1 MWGGSVWAITLWT
14 RNREPRLVAATTSTP
29 APRTMVIADWRDL
42 GREAPGL
49 VLGEFAVLP
58 DRLRALVYLATDSP
72 EDTLAAAISA
82 FLTRSTT
89 RLGLRGIALWDPKME
104 CARIES
110 PLELAVWQQ
119 RIRSTRDV
127 ARAEQLVINS

>member
-14 RNREPRLVAATTSTP
+14 RNREPRLVAGTANPGT
-29 APRTMVIADWRDL
+29 ARALVIADWREL

-49 VLGEFAVLP
+49 VVGDFAVLP
-58 DRLRALVYLATDSP
+58 DRLRALVYLAGGNP
-72 EDTLAAAISA
+72 EDTLAGALSS

-89 RLGLRGIALWDPKME
+89 HVGLRGIALWDPRME

-119 RIRSTRDV
+119 RIRSTRQV
-127 ARAEQLVINS
+127 AATR